1 MLLEVKNLYK
11 RYGSKT
17 VLNDIDFSADKGKI
31 IGLIGENGAGKT
43 TLLKIISGFARPT
56 SGEVF
61 INGKEVGVETRKYVA
76 FLPDSIIFP
85 KWMKVK
91 EALMFYSD
99 FFNDFDL
106 QKAEQLIKFLNINEN
121 SKIHDLSRGAIE
133 KLSVTFLVSRNT
145 NLYLLDEPFAFID
158 PVSRDMII
166 EIILANV
173 AEDRTIIISTNII
186 SEIEHIFDEVIFI
199 KDGKIVLRDS
209 AENLRSKF
217 GVSINQ
223 FFKKEVLG

>member
-17 VLNDIDFSADKGKI
+17 VLNDINFSADKGKI

-173 AEDRTIIISTNII
+173 ADDRTIIISTNII